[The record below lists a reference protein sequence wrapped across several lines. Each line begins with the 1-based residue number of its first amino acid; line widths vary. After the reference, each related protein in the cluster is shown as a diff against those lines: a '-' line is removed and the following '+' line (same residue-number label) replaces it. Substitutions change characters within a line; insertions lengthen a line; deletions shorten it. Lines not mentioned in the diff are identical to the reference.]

1 MKIAHASIPADDP
14 EKVAHVLADILQ
26 GEALPFPPAGP
37 KAWMAWAGD
46 SSIEVEI
53 APRGHVISFGS
64 DQGWTPTAQSTR
76 FSEVHLAICVAR
88 SEAEVIAIAQ
98 AAGWQARH
106 CERGNG
112 IFSLC
117 EVWVENTF
125 MIEFLDPAQTAR
137 YEQMVTLENYRKFM
151 VGPKQVQAQI
161 QTETAGA

>member
-14 EKVAHVLADILQ
+14 NTVAHVLADMLQ

-37 KAWMAWAGD
+37 SAWMAWSGD
-46 SSIEVEI
+46 GALELEVT
-53 APRGHVISFGS
+53 PRGNVITFGQ
-64 DQGWTPTAQSTR
+64 DQGWTKTPQSTR
-76 FSEVHLAICVAR
+76 YSEVHLALCVDR
-88 SEAEVIAIAQ
+88 PESEIIAIAQ
-98 AAGWQARH
+98 KAGWQARH

-137 YEQMVTLENYRKFM
+137 YNQMVTLENYRKFM
-151 VGPKQVQAQI
+151 ARRPESAS
-161 QTETAGA
+161 A